1 MMNPDSQVSVPALED
16 RKREELS
23 TEYRDKFVR
32 RMYRLRSLKK
42 TFKED
47 CSFNGIHSDKHLMF
61 KYICDDE
68 GRTELWS
75 KDGNRA
81 YEFLIEF
88 DLVDTAYGIYYGC
101 RGLIKG
107 GDQEE
112 QIARLQA
119 EWDEVLRG
127 EVCNVLNNTF
137 VDKDFSGRFQKT
149 NNAND
154 RTYWPFWVSL
164 FEEEDVIDVAAR
176 AVQLMYRIYKRYLVD
191 GIVPENRVVT
201 PKALEVRTRYTRAA
215 FDASMAAI
223 EADLQKL
230 DEATKAK
237 ALLQRFLKN
246 ATREGRAGRKGLVVD
261 TRYEK
266 CWRFHGI
273 SNVQSAF
280 LLAELSKRMGVLK
293 EMAREKGKD
302 TAKVPWGFF
311 SAYLLSESDKP
322 LESIRQL
329 YKQGKDTSLVHEKW
343 ARQYLDRISIY

>member
-1 MMNPDSQVSVPALED
+1 
-16 RKREELS
+16 
-23 TEYRDKFVR
+23 
-32 RMYRLRSLKK
+32 
-42 TFKED
+42 
-47 CSFNGIHSDKHLMF
+47 MF

-112 QIARLQA
+112 QIA
-119 EWDEVLRG
+119 
-127 EVCNVLNNTF
+127 
-137 VDKDFSGRFQKT
+137 

-215 FDASMAAI
+215 FDASMTAI

-246 ATREGRAGRKGLVVD
+246 ATREGRAGRKGLVED